1 MLLLIS
7 GGHYT
12 GVQSVSEKLR
22 DSFAVLF
29 PESKINIIN
38 LDHDKKYL
46 CSASRVKKQY
56 SNEDYDFDAVYE
68 ELTRGEGTSEEC
80 KNNTVNINIVCGCYA
95 LYDVRINKL
104 ASLKIFI
111 DSDGDVRLIRTI
123 RKENVNSAEKLSAT
137 LTEYLENLRPEMEE
151 YIVPTR
157 NRADLII
164 PCSNEE
170 SGTAIIV
177 DGIMKLVDDANSNT
191 DSKENFKAKARQQ
204 LYNFQGETM
213 DIQRDRYYDLA

>member
-1 MLLLIS
+1 MLLLIA

-12 GVQSVSEKLR
+12 GVQSVSERLR

-29 PESKINIIN
+29 PKSNIKIIN
-38 LDHDKKYL
+38 LDHNKEYL
-46 CSASRVKKQY
+46 CPASRVQKKY
-56 SNEDYDFDAVYE
+56 NNEDYDFEAVYQE
-68 ELTRGEGTSEEC
+68 ITHGKQADNSSSTIDI
-80 KNNTVNINIVCGCYA
+80 TIVCGCYA
-95 LYDVRINKL
+95 LYDSQINKL
-104 ASLKIFI
+104 ASLKVFI

-123 RKENVNSAEKLSAT
+123 RKENVNSPEQLAST
-137 LTEYLENLRPEMEE
+137 LNEYLENLRPEMEE

-157 NRADLII
+157 NKADLII

-177 DGIMKLVDDANSNT
+177 DGIMKLVDQGNNGPE
-191 DSKENFKAKARQQ
+191 SKESIKAKARQQ

-213 DIQRDRYYDLA
+213 DLQRDRYYDLS